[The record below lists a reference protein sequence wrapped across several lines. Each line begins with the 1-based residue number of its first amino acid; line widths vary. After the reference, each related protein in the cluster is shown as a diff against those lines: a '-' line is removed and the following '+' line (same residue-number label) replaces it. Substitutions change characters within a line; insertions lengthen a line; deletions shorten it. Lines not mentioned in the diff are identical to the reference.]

1 MFARAMPRLFSLPTL
16 ATFVGWALAGA
27 CVVFWG
33 LKLSAPNTDAAMPAP
48 LVSGA
53 AAPDAQAI
61 AAVMGARQATDTTNT
76 IAETPTNTP
85 ASSRFSLQGVL
96 QQRGGGVA
104 VIVVE
109 GKPPKHFR
117 VGAVVDDGYVLQA
130 VGLRSAQL
138 GPSANAPAAFT
149 LELPART
156 ALVSSVVSPALASRP
171 AAPGTPAV
179 PATAYTGARGLQQGA
194 TPTVGFPPV
203 VQMPPM
209 NPAGASAANPETA
222 GAVPGS
228 EPARGAPAARG
239 LARGAAAAAE
249 AAGQTANQQDR

>member
-1 MFARAMPRLFSLPTL
+1 MFARTLPRLFSLPTL

-53 AAPDAQAI
+53 TAPDAEAI
-61 AAVMGARQATDTTNT
+61 AAVMGARSNTGATNNV
-76 IAETPTNTP
+76 AETPINTP

-138 GPSANAPAAFT
+138 GPSRDAPAAFT
-149 LELPART
+149 LELPAKT
-156 ALVSSVVSPALASRP
+156 AMVSSVVSPALASRP
-171 AAPGTPAV
+171 IAPGTPAA
-179 PATAYTGARGLQQGA
+179 PATAYTGAQGA
-194 TPTVGFPPV
+194 SPTVGFPPI

-209 NPAGASAANPETA
+209 NPTGASVANPEAA
-222 GAVPGS
+222 GMVPGR
-228 EPARGAPAARG
+228 EPARGAPLTRG
-239 LARGAAAAAE
+239 LARGAAAAAAAE
-249 AAGQTANQQDR
+249 AQSQATSPPTDR